1 MKIFSNAEARLYK
14 ACKEGS
20 VLSRLVTIKS
30 HSRQQ
35 ECENII
41 DGLQKEVPLAMR
53 HLEK

>member
-30 HSRQQ
+30 HPFSPT
-35 ECENII
+35 II
-41 DGLQKEVPLAMR
+41 KT
-53 HLEK
+53 